1 MATRPAVFRPRVKKG
16 LWFPICLGLLVLC
29 MLPGVIL
36 LLLSLFGAEGAGNV
50 WLQDNLGLSYHN
62 SLPIWATILL
72 LALPVL
78 LALLYFLKL
87 RRRAMEVPSTF
98 LWRKSIED
106 LHVNSL
112 FQWLR
117 DNVLLLVQLCI
128 ILLLIYSAL
137 EFQVHGGTTT
147 GGQYYIL
154 LIDSSAS
161 MGVTDVQ
168 PNRLDVAKAEAL
180 KEIDSHADTD
190 TGMVIEFNSRA
201 SILQPYTRDKGL
213 LRAAVRRIDKPT
225 RRSTRIDEALA
236 LADSLANPSR
246 SVDDQMVRPAGENP
260 AEART
265 YVSAEGIRATVHLYS
280 DGRFPDVPQFSA
292 GNLSLQYHRIG
303 ATGAEAVNN
312 VGIVTMNA
320 VRDEKDSSKLQ
331 VFLRVLNFRKEPARV
346 TVELEWRQ
354 GQGDLKILSK
364 DLDLPARVV
373 EVVERN
379 TPPRD
384 TPGERAV
391 TFDLD
396 DVDEASDAILHARL
410 KGWRDQFA
418 LDDEAWLVAGV
429 VRKAR
434 VLIVTPGN
442 EILTDFFGLEETA
455 KVAKV
460 TWIGPADLKDA
471 AKYLR
476 PARAGEYD
484 LVIFDRCAPPD
495 VDSLPLGNTFFID
508 SVPPPW
514 QRRDMPPL
522 KGAIIRNP
530 ASSHPLMRHL
540 TGLDEIAFTGAFKF
554 DLRDKRVPP
563 RVPRLLEA
571 DRETA
576 LLFVLPRRSFQ
587 DLVLTF
593 PLVNDRGEWTT
604 TWNLKLSFPV
614 FLRNVLYGLGNVS
627 DAASEEN
634 VRPGD
639 VKVLLPEGGAERVE
653 VTNPEKKQRA
663 VKRGSALEFA
673 YQHTDEV
680 GVYQA
685 TWPGGGRS
693 FTVNLFDPEESN
705 TQPRDEIKLG
715 EQRIEAGHVRRQVHE
730 TWKWVALG
738 ALLLLVLEW
747 AVYHRRVWF

>member
-16 LWFPICLGLLVLC
+16 LWFPLCLGLLVLC
-29 MLPGVIL
+29 MLPGIVL
-36 LLLSLFGAEGAGNV
+36 LVLSLAGLEGAANV
-50 WLQDNLGLSYHN
+50 WLQNNRGLSYHN

-117 DNVLLLVQLCI
+117 DNVLLLVQMCI
-128 ILLLIYSAL
+128 LLLLIYSAL
-137 EFQVHGGTTT
+137 EFQVHGGSAT

-168 PNRLDVAKAEAL
+168 PNRLEVAKAEAL

-225 RRSTRIDEALA
+225 QRSTRIDEALA

-280 DGRFPDVPQFSA
+280 DGRFPDVPQFAA

-303 ATGAEAVNN
+303 APGPDAVNN

-320 VRDEKDSSKLQ
+320 VRDEKDSSRLQ
-331 VFLRVLNFRKEPARV
+331 VFLRVVNFRKEPARV
-346 TVELEWRQ
+346 TVELEWRPR
-354 GQGDLKILSK
+354 GQGDLKIDSK
-364 DLDLPARVV
+364 EVDLPARVV
-373 EVVERN
+373 EPTEKN
-379 TPPRD
+379 APPRD

-391 TFDLD
+391 TFELD
-396 DVDEASDAILHARL
+396 DVDEASDVILHARL
-410 KGWRDQFA
+410 KGWRDQFP

-442 EILTDFFGLEETA
+442 EILGDFFDLEETA
-455 KVAKV
+455 RVAKV
-460 TWIGPADLKDA
+460 TYLSPADLKDPT
-471 AKYLR
+471 KYLR

-484 LVIFDRCAPPD
+484 LVIFDRCAPAD
-495 VDSLPLGNTFFID
+495 VDSLPLANTFFID

-540 TGLDEIAFTGAFKF
+540 TGLDEIAFTGAFRF
-554 DLRDKRVPP
+554 DLRDK

-593 PLVNDRGEWTT
+593 PLVNDKDEWTT

-627 DAASEEN
+627 DAASEDN

-639 VKVLLPEGGAERVE
+639 VKVLLPEGGAGQVE
-653 VTNPEKKQRA
+653 VADPERKQRV
-663 VKRGSALEFA
+663 VKRGSGLEFA
-673 YQHTDEV
+673 YKYTDQV

-685 TWPGGGRS
+685 TWPGGSRS
-693 FTVNLFDPEESN
+693 FTVNLFDAEESN

-715 EQRIEAGHVRRQVHE
+715 EQDIKAGNVRHQVYD

-747 AVYHRRVWF
+747 AVYHRRAWF